1 MKEKI
6 ESVLERLRPYL
17 INDGGDI
24 EYVDYKDGVCYL
36 RFLGHCANCSL
47 MSVTLNEGI
56 KEALVNEIPEIT
68 DVELVGNDIN
78 FEDEINFFDVNLDTK
93 DEDF

>member
-6 ESVLERLRPYL
+6 IEVLDRVRPYL
-17 INDGGDI
+17 MNDGGDI

-47 MSVTLNEGI
+47 MMVTLNDGI
-56 KEALVNEIPEIT
+56 KDALINEIPEII
-68 DVELVGNDIN
+68 DVKLVPS
-78 FEDEINFFDVNLDTK
+78 EEEEINFFDLDT
-93 DEDF
+93 EDDNYF